1 MEEVKK
7 DLEQTNLL
15 QEKHIKKSI
24 RVQRTE
30 YVRQQL
36 KKRKEA
42 EDALLVKLLEEQR
55 VIDGLQE
62 EIRENLEQTEES
74 SKYNQEL
81 KESINAQIYA
91 LHGISKDK
99 LEGMKEYRRAY
110 YRGCA
115 CALFLLSASLVV
127 LCGILHGFDSEICLA
142 MLSCSGLEGALLV
155 QEKRRIWIADVI
167 CRCLYLMVFPAM
179 TVLFVCYELEYP
191 EYELLL
197 PYMVMADL
205 VLLVFA
211 AVSYFFYY
219 PYRAEKRKARNAREH
234 IEEIEKSARKEVRRN
249 QKSLK
254 RALRKQTRR
263 LKKEERRKEKEQ
275 QKEHGCRSFLQ
286 SIKAGWLRKAVSELP
301 EASAESEQEA
311 EKTS

>member
-15 QEKHIKKSI
+15 QEKHIKESI

-211 AVSYFFYY
+211 AVSYF
-219 PYRAEKRKARNAREH
+219 
-234 IEEIEKSARKEVRRN
+234 
-249 QKSLK
+249 L
-254 RALRKQTRR
+254 
-263 LKKEERRKEKEQ
+263 
-275 QKEHGCRSFLQ
+275 
-286 SIKAGWLRKAVSELP
+286 
-301 EASAESEQEA
+301 
-311 EKTS
+311 